1 MYKIVLVI
9 SLVFFS
15 GKEIISQIIK
25 TDSIQNSDTTIIVAD
40 SLKLNNQLDDN
51 LDNQKNSIPQDT
63 TLKINS
69 RNDSLEITAIID
81 SITVIQKD
89 TISLKDSITKVSFY
103 DQFLNL
109 AQDSLFFE
117 EPDTTDFIKY
127 SLRHLIIRDSLI
139 LSDTIKYA
147 TLKLINYITDE
158 EIDTITNYLNIKL
171 KELLLK
177 EYQDSSLKIKRDSI
191 FNAIE
196 YLLKG
201 IPEDSINLIFT
212 NINKDSILFNV
223 AEDQIDSVRFNLFDN
238 RGEYATLWIRKSN
251 VNAFNIYLED
261 GIYIEKARQR
271 KVVNQRLETQSGL
284 PGLRKVKKVNK
295 ILPMWKLGG
304 LADIRFNQGYI
315 SDSWTEGGES
325 SISTLSILKYSVDYT
340 YGKIRNLD
348 TDYEYRLGYI
358 QAGENDLRKNDDKFE
373 INAKYGRSAVN
384 NWYYSA
390 LLNFKTQ
397 FFKGKEYINDSTV
410 NVISEFLSPAYL
422 VFSLGLDYKPD
433 DKLTILISP
442 ITSKFTMVTD
452 TVRFDQTRFGI
463 GENEYVRKEIGAY
476 IKAISKL
483 KIRDNIY
490 LENKINFFTN
500 YMNEPQ
506 NIDVDLEVDLKV
518 KLTDYISVSVNAHY
532 IYDHDV
538 DIPVFEDNQQV
549 GVTKKGQFKELLGI
563 GFVYSF

>member
-1 MYKIVLVI
+1 MYKIVLII

-25 TDSIQNSDTTIIVAD
+25 TDSIQNSDTTIVVAD
-40 SLKLNNQLDDN
+40 SLKLNSQLHDN
-51 LDNQKNSIPQDT
+51 LDNQGNSIAQDT

-69 RNDSLEITAIID
+69 RNDSLEITPIID

-89 TISLKDSITKVSFY
+89 TISLKDSVTKISFY
-103 DQFLNL
+103 NQFLNL

-117 EPDTTDFIKY
+117 KPDTTDFIKY
-127 SLRHLIIRDSLI
+127 GLHHLTMRDSMI
-139 LSDTIKYA
+139 LNDTIRHA
-147 TLKLINYITDE
+147 TLKLINYITDQ

-223 AEDQIDSVRFNLFDN
+223 AEDQIDSVRLNLFDN

-452 TVRFDQTRFGI
+452 TVMFDQTRFGI
-463 GENEYVRKEIGAY
+463 GEDEYVRKEIGAY

-506 NIDVDLEVDLKV
+506 NIDVDLEIDLKV
-518 KLTDYISVSVNAHY
+518 KLTDYISVSIHAHY

-563 GFVYSF
+563 GFVYGF

>member
-1 MYKIVLVI
+1 MV

-15 GKEIISQIIK
+15 GKEIIAQIVK
-25 TDSIQNSDTTIIVAD
+25 TDSVQNSDTTIVVED
-40 SLKLNNQLDDN
+40 SLKLNSQLNDNINNQED
-51 LDNQKNSIPQDT
+51 SIVQDT

-69 RNDSLEITAIID
+69 RNDSFEITAVID
-81 SITVIQKD
+81 SITIIQKD
-89 TISLKDSITKVSFY
+89 TISLKDSITEISFY

-117 EPDTTDFIKY
+117 EPDTTDFIRY
-127 SLRHLIIRDSLI
+127 GLHHLIIRDSVI
-139 LSDTIKYA
+139 LNDTTKYA
-147 TLKLINYITDE
+147 ILKLINYLGDQ
-158 EIDTITNYLNIKL
+158 EIDTITSYLNIKAG
-171 KELLLK
+171 EFLLK
-177 EYQDSSLKIKRDSI
+177 EYEDSTLKITRDSI
-191 FNAIE
+191 FDAIE
-196 YLLKG
+196 YLLKN
-201 IPEDSINLIFT
+201 IPEDSINLTFT
-212 NINKDSILFNV
+212 NINKDSILFKV
-223 AEDQIDSVRFNLFDN
+223 AEDQIDSVRLNLFDN
-238 RGEYATLWIRKSN
+238 RGEYATLWIKKSN

-271 KVVNQRLETQSGL
+271 KVVNQRLETQSEL
-284 PGLRKVKKVNK
+284 PGLRKVKKVSK
-295 ILPMWKLGG
+295 ILPMWKLEG

-325 SISTLSILKYSVDYT
+325 SISTLSILKYSVDYS
-340 YGKIRNLD
+340 YGKIHDLD
-348 TDYEYRLGYI
+348 TDYEYQLGYI

-397 FFKGKEYINDSTV
+397 FFKGKEYVNDSTV

-452 TVRFDQTRFGI
+452 TIRFDQTRFGI
-463 GENEYVRKEIGAY
+463 GEDEYVRKEIGAY

-483 KIRDNIY
+483 KIRDNID

-506 NIDVDLEVDLKV
+506 NIDVDLEVDLKI
-518 KLTDYISVSVNAHY
+518 KLTDYISMSINAHY

>member
-1 MYKIVLVI
+1 MYRVILAI

-25 TDSIQNSDTTIIVAD
+25 TDSIQNSDTTIVVAD
-40 SLKLNNQLDDN
+40 SLKLNGQLN
-51 LDNQKNSIPQDT
+51 NNPDNQEESIAQDT
-63 TLKINS
+63 ILKINS
-69 RNDSLEITAIID
+69 RSDSLEITAIID

-89 TISLKDSITKVSFY
+89 TISLEDSIVKVSFY

-109 AQDSLFFE
+109 AQDSFFFE

-127 SLRHLIIRDSLI
+127 SLHHLIIRDSLI

-147 TLKLINYITDE
+147 TLKLINHITDQ

-171 KELLLK
+171 GELLLK

-196 YLLKG
+196 YLLEG

-212 NINKDSILFNV
+212 NINKDSILFKV
-223 AEDQIDSVRFNLFDN
+223 AEDQIDSVRLNLFDN

-284 PGLRKVKKVNK
+284 PGLRKVKKVSK

-325 SISTLSILKYSVDYT
+325 SISTLSILKYSVDYS

-422 VFSLGLDYKPD
+422 VFSLGLDYKPS

-463 GENEYVRKEIGAY
+463 GEDEYVRKEIGAY

-483 KIRDNIY
+483 KIRENIN

-518 KLTDYISVSVNAHY
+518 KLTDYISMSIHAHY

-538 DIPVFEDNQQV
+538 DIPVFEDDQQV

>member
-1 MYKIVLVI
+1 MYRAVLI
-9 SLVFFS
+9 FLLIFFF
-15 GKEIISQIIK
+15 GKEIIAQIPNK
-25 TDSIQNSDTTIIVAD
+25 DSIQVSDTIIVALD
-40 SLKLNNQLDDN
+40 SLNLNS
-51 LDNQKNSIPQDT
+51 SI
-63 TLKINS
+63 
-69 RNDSLEITAIID
+69 NDSLDIQEGFIRQDTILNTILYPVSIEITTNID
-81 SITVIQKD
+81 SIIINQTDFIFFD
-89 TISLKDSITKVSFY
+89 DLIPEISYY
-103 DQFLNL
+103 DKFLSL
-109 AQDSLFFE
+109 ARDSLFFE
-117 EPDTTDFIKY
+117 EPDTIDFVRY
-127 SLRHLIIRDSLI
+127 DLNQLIIRDSI
-139 LSDTIKYA
+139 IVND
-147 TLKLINYITDE
+147 TLKQAIFRLINYKTE
-158 EIDTITNYLNIKL
+158 QEIDTVVNYLNVNL
-171 KELLLK
+171 GQLFQT
-177 EYQDSSLKIKRDSI
+177 EYNDTSLYKHRDSI
-191 FNAIE
+191 FYAVE
-196 YLLKG
+196 YLLKN
-201 IPEDSINLIFT
+201 IPEDSINLIFK
-212 NINKDSILFNV
+212 NIKKDSILFNV
-223 AEDQIDSVRFNLFDN
+223 AEDQIDSVRLNLFDN
-238 RGEYATLWIRKSN
+238 RGEYATLWIKKSN
-251 VNAFNIYLED
+251 VNTFDIHLED

-271 KVVNQRLETQSGL
+271 KVVNQRLEVQSGL
-284 PGLRKVKKVNK
+284 PQLREVKRFSK
-295 ILPMWKLGG
+295 ILPIWKFDGR
-304 LADIRFNQGYI
+304 ADIRFNQGYI
-315 SDSWTEGGES
+315 SDSWTKGGES
-325 SISTLSILKYSVDYT
+325 SISTLSILKYSVDYS

-358 QAGENDLRKNDDKFE
+358 QAGDNDLRKNDDKLE

-422 VFSLGLDYKPD
+422 VFSLGLDYKPG

-463 GENEYVRKEIGAY
+463 GENEYVRKEIGAF

-483 KIRDNIY
+483 KIRDNINI
-490 LENKINFFTN
+490 ENKITFFTN

-506 NIDVDLEVDLKV
+506 NIDVDLEIDLKM

-549 GVTKKGQFKELLGI
+549 GVTKKGQFKELLGV